1 MLEISINQK
10 SERKKE
16 ILKIIYFFDLFDF
29 PLSFLELRKMLNQE
43 MEALNDLKILDEL
56 IDFKKID
63 SLNGFYFLRNRQEI
77 LEVRRERYNHSLRKI
92 KIAKKFANVFSK
104 LPFVLTVYLANS
116 IGKYNLRDGSDID
129 FFIITKDKRIWL
141 SRLFCA
147 GIAKILNKRP
157 NKKTKRDKICLSF
170 YLSENNLDLS
180 PLKMNFDPYFDF
192 WEKNL
197 ILLTDKNNCHAK
209 FLKQNLISRG
219 NLKKTVLEGVNK
231 NRVLDSLE
239 FWSMNFQLKIMPEKL
254 LLASL
259 DQDFGGVLIKNDII
273 KLYLKDRRL
282 EIREKYE
289 QKIREFI

>member
-1 MLEISINQK
+1 MNQK

-43 MEALNDLKILDEL
+43 VDALNDLKILDEL